1 LSRAVAAEVALAD
14 AEGALVGLRYR
25 CMQVGVSDMPFST
38 VQYRYGG
45 HTLNLSTSQRAKDTL
60 WWPYGLSLG
69 VPQSLRL
76 KAVKVTRESSQY
88 LLYLAT
94 ASSGVRRIVEG

>member
-1 LSRAVAAEVALAD
+1 VAAEVALAD

-45 HTLNLSTSQRAKDTL
+45 DTHNLSTSQRAKSTL
-60 WWPYGLSLG
+60 LVCGGHMAYHPAYPSLSG
-69 VPQSLRL
+69 
-76 KAVKVTRESSQY
+76 
-88 LLYLAT
+88 
-94 ASSGVRRIVEG
+94 